1 MPLNNNRHAL
11 SPTDIK
17 RDEQFDTPQ
26 EILPLSPAP
35 WAVAL
40 VGETD
45 KAKEK
50 TMHTLLEKNTLST
63 QDDSSGAIEVV
74 SLIDNPRKVWWC
86 GWPTLFESFKYN
98 IAKELFPGVPVER
111 LNYDP
116 EKLNTTTAEDVLFIT
131 HEGPCF
137 FMAEQALKDFP
148 GKIIHVNGEKRAFYS
163 DHERFYIIGP
173 RADSKNSIR
182 AYFGAMV
189 LSVMKENVTRRIIDH
204 GSRVKNSKQR
214 FLLYIT
220 RRCVPY
226 RENALKA
233 ISKIGQVH
241 AGASCHG
248 TNITNVVQET
258 IGERWE
264 TNYDVFTDYRFALVM
279 ENSKIDGYITE
290 KMGNAFSSGTVPIWY
305 GTREVFDV
313 FNERAFV
320 YYDVENPQPALDR
333 IAYLENNSTAYDE
346 VLTEP
351 ILKNGV
357 ETQEKYFS
365 FRDGIGGGKLKK
377 RIRNMMG
384 FR

>member
-63 QDDSSGAIEVV
+63 QDDYSNKMEGA
-74 SLIDNPRKVWWC
+74 SLIDSPRKVWWC
-86 GWPTLFESFKYN
+86 GFSTLFQSFEHN
-98 IAKELFPGVPVER
+98 MAKELFPGVPVER
-111 LNYDP
+111 LEFDP
-116 EKLNTTTAEDVLFIT
+116 EKMNTATKEDVLFMT
-131 HEGPCF
+131 HNGPCF
-137 FMAEQALKDFP
+137 FVAEQALKDFP
-148 GKIIHVNGEKRAFYS
+148 GKIIYFDGENRGFYS
-163 DHERFYIIGP
+163 DHERFYSIGP

-182 AYFGAMV
+182 TYFGAMV
-189 LSVMKENVTRRIIDH
+189 LSVMKESIAQRILDH
-204 GSRVKNSKQR
+204 GSRAKNSKLR
-214 FLLYIT
+214 FLLYIA
-220 RRCVPY
+220 RKCLSDRDD
-226 RENALKA
+226 ALKA
-233 ISKIGQVH
+233 ISRIRQVH
-241 AGASCHG
+241 AGASCKG
-248 TNITNVVQET
+248 AKNTTVVEET
-258 IGERWE
+258 LGGSWE
-264 TNYDVFTDYRFALVM
+264 SNYDVFADYRFALVM
-279 ENSKIDGYITE
+279 ENTKYDGYITE
-290 KMGNAFSSGTVPIWY
+290 KIINAFASGTVPIWY

-320 YYDVENPQPALDR
+320 YYDITNPQPALDR
-333 IAYLENNSTAYDE
+333 IAYLESNSTAYDE